1 MNVREASPQNPTEI
15 NNMKS
20 LRTKLAAVVIAVAAI
35 VAAPAAANASTPN
48 YPPAAPDL
56 VVSGSIVAGGT
67 ITLGA
72 LNFDFNT
79 TITFTLTG
87 ENAASVT
94 QAAVKTV
101 RNTSPAFTS
110 TTDGTGAASVAV
122 KLPANASGTYEIAVT
137 GLRGGQLVTE
147 TSSLVVSTGGAT
159 GGLPATGVDSAS
171 LMGVWIGGGVLLLGG
186 LAVTVFAVRRQRET
200 V

>member
-1 MNVREASPQNPTEI
+1 
-15 NNMKS
+15 MKS

-35 VAAPAAANASTPN
+35 VAAPAAANAYTPDE
-48 YPPAAPDL
+48 PA
-56 VVSGSIVAGGT
+56 VVVNGNIVAGGT

-72 LNFDFNT
+72 VSFDFNT
-79 TITFTLTG
+79 TITFTITG
-87 ENAASVT
+87 ENAASAT

-101 RNTSPAFTS
+101 VNTSPAFT
-110 TTDGTGAASVAV
+110 TTTNGSGAASVGV
-122 KLPANASGTYEIAVT
+122 RLPANASGTYTVAVT
-137 GLRGGQLVTE
+137 GLKNGATVTE
-147 TSSLVVSTGGAT
+147 TSQLVVSTGGAT

-186 LAVTVFAVRRQRET
+186 LAVTVFAVRRQRQT